1 MKNTLKYTVL
11 FCLLALLSLT
21 ACSNSL
27 PNQIKGDEANQV
39 LAFAGP
45 IADNILTAIQNK
57 DFTAYEKD
65 FDAAMLQASNQPNFD
80 QMLNTLTT
88 KLGAYQS
95 RGDGSVYILNQD
107 GKKYYIVIYP
117 LKMEK
122 GSLAMQLSFLAD
134 GSQKVGGLYFK

>member
-1 MKNTLKYTVL
+1 L
-11 FCLLALLSLT
+11 FFLA
-21 ACSNSL
+21 ACGQAQPGL
-27 PNQIKGDEANQV
+27 IQGDEANQV
-39 LAFAGP
+39 LAYAGP
-45 IADNILTAIQNK
+45 ISDNILAAMQNQ
-57 DFTAYEKD
+57 DYNAYTRD

-80 QMLNTLTT
+80 QMLTTLTA

-95 RGDGSVYILNQD
+95 RGDGSVYTLNQD

-134 GSQKVGGLYFK
+134 GSHKVGGLYFK